1 MSYSGVDAR
10 RRVGEAQKESPR
22 FRIAIHGGCDDT
34 RAVVV
39 WPRKKWLPGTVA
51 HSVIVDRFRCGGV
64 LSRTS
69 RRRVARVTTADQAVA
84 WAGML
89 ARGDVASRADLAGR
103 VGVSRARVTQV
114 LGPSGG

>member
-39 WPRKKWLPGTVA
+39 WPRKKWLPD
-51 HSVIVDRFRCGGV
+51 VD
-64 LSRTS
+64 SNHEPN
-69 RRRVARVTTADQAVA
+69 D
-84 WAGML
+84 
-89 ARGDVASRADLAGR
+89 
-103 VGVSRARVTQV
+103 
-114 LGPSGG
+114 